1 MKRKGKET
9 YYYADRFE
17 CDFVVRNGTKVGE
30 AIQVCYEMG
39 DSNKEREI
47 NGLMEAM
54 DAFKLKEGLMLTLE
68 QTDEFTVGEKKI
80 RVMPVARWMNE

>member
-1 MKRKGKET
+1 
-9 YYYADRFE
+9 
-17 CDFVVRNGTKVGE
+17 
-30 AIQVCYEMG
+30 
-39 DSNKEREI
+39 
-47 NGLMEAM
+47 MEAM